1 MSDNNFKLLEEKIRT
16 FENSIRNI
24 NKGDDPYNLK
34 IQINQLEN
42 SLNKIAEYYRQL
54 EEEINDE
61 DSSITKPLIN
71 KLNTIKKDIEKN
83 EKILKKKKIE
93 YKKLTQTMELFSGR
107 LSGADLYE
115 AENNVLLDQHKNIDN
130 QGVIIES
137 IGEHIKGAVNN
148 LGNINSELNEQ
159 REQIDRIDNKVLESE
174 AITKQTNTEINK
186 MTKSQKCTKYLYVI
200 AIIVFGIFDLI
211 WIGFSL
217 YHKFK

>member
-1 MSDNNFKLLEEKIRT
+1 MSDNNFKFLEEKIKT

-83 EKILKKKKIE
+83 ERILEKKKIE

-186 MTKSQKCTKYLYVI
+186 MTKSQKCTKYFIFLY
-200 AIIVFGIFDLI
+200 
-211 WIGFSL
+211 
-217 YHKFK
+217 